1 MYIDRKEPV
10 GFLDER
16 RQRFV
21 ILYMQQGPKGTL
33 EEKHKG

>member
-21 ILYMQQGPKGTL
+21 ILCLQQRPKGTL
-33 EEKHKG
+33 EEKQKW